1 VKRAV
6 WIGLLA
12 AVAFGAIVIARMPAD
27 WIIPQNRAQGACT
40 SVEGSLWSGT
50 CAGLVVSG
58 TPVGDVSWSL
68 HPLRLLA
75 GKLAAHVSL
84 THGAANAS
92 ADLELGFGERITA
105 RNLVA
110 DVPLDAGLIP
120 GVPQSLYG
128 RAHVELARA
137 QIQHGVITQLEG
149 RIEARDLEDR
159 SGANTA
165 LGSYL
170 VTFPGGSGEPTG
182 RLRDLDGPLALEGT
196 LRLTPQPGFELEG
209 LIAPRHGAP
218 PELVNNIRFLGA
230 PDASGRRPFSL
241 AGTF

>member
-1 VKRAV
+1 MPGSFRA
-6 WIGLLA
+6 
-12 AVAFGAIVIARMPAD
+12 
-27 WIIPQNRAQGACT
+27 C
-40 SVEGSLWSGT
+40 
-50 CAGLVVSG
+50 
-58 TPVGDVSWSL
+58 
-68 HPLRLLA
+68 
-75 GKLAAHVSL
+75 
-84 THGAANAS
+84 
-92 ADLELGFGERITA
+92 
-105 RNLVA
+105 
-110 DVPLDAGLIP
+110 
-120 GVPQSLYG
+120 PQSLHG
-128 RAHVELARA
+128 RAHVELAQA

-218 PELVNNIRFLGA
+218 PELVNNIRFLGCPRRLRPA
-230 PDASGRRPFSL
+230 AVLARRHVLTGHAMTGRSPTGRIGCSL
-241 AGTF
+241 WLLLQ